1 MKKAEFLQE
10 LEERLRVL
18 NDQERQ
24 DVLDEYVQHIDMKT
38 AAGMSE
44 EEAVGDFGNLDELIT
59 DLLDAYHVNS
69 EYATEVSGRAYKRSA
84 AGESSRIDDVA
95 AGQEAGS
102 NFEHSESTAKDAGR
116 GLGNTAKN
124 MGYGLGSAAKNVGH
138 GLGSVA
144 KNVGHGLGN
153 AAKGVGHGLG
163 SAVKTAGR
171 GAGSAAKASGRGLRY
186 VVAGLRVL
194 LKKGAQAAK
203 RFCLVCWDMTKRAGK
218 AAAHAVHS
226 LWRLFVRFLL
236 WIAAVVRG
244 ACSAVKR
251 GVQHIFHGREQEQ
264 WIPSAEAFHG
274 REQEQWI
281 PSVEACGQD
290 ETGGAQTWQTNGVR
304 EARTGTVYT
313 TGRPGS
319 SDASG
324 SKSSP
329 RVSTCRTGRPGN
341 PDASGSSEASAARQ
355 TFRQGERAGR
365 QTRQSVRSGQRSL
378 LYRMAAWTGRTL
390 RSLCILCAKAVLL
403 MAVLPVL
410 TFGLVALFI
419 AGTTVVLLVQG
430 YPVVGITVAVF
441 GAVLCLFGIS
451 ALILSFVFT
460 GRRAKNDA
468 AGMAPAAEQSE
479 KSGESREPSD
489 DNIPAEA
496 QEQAAP
502 PAQPSDV
509 ITAEP
514 EGRNQ
519 DELS

>member
-69 EYATEVSGRAYKRSA
+69 EYATGVSGRAYKRSA
-84 AGESSRIDDVA
+84 AGESSRADDVA

-102 NFEHSESTAKDAGR
+102 NFEYFGSTAKDAGR

-124 MGYGLGSAAKNVGH
+124 MGHGLGSAAKNMSH
-138 GLGSVA
+138 GLGSAA
-144 KNVGHGLGN
+144 KGVSHGLGN

-171 GAGSAAKASGRGLRY
+171 GAGSAAKVSGRGLRY

-194 LKKGAQAAK
+194 LRKGVQAAK
-203 RFCLVCWDMTKRAGK
+203 RFCLVCWNMTKRAGK

-251 GVQHIFHGREQEQ
+251 GAQHI
-264 WIPSAEAFHG
+264 FHG

-290 ETGGAQTWQTNGVR
+290 ETGGAQTWQTNGVQESR
-304 EARTGTVYT
+304 SGTVYT

-319 SDASG
+319 PDASG

-355 TFRQGERAGR
+355 TFSQGARAGR
-365 QTRQSVRSGQRSL
+365 QTRQRVRSGQRSL

-410 TFGLVALFI
+410 TFGLIALFI
-419 AGTTVVLLVQG
+419 AGTAVVLLVQG
-430 YPVVGITVAVF
+430 YPVVGITIAVF

-451 ALILSFVFT
+451 ALILSFIFT
-460 GRRAKNDA
+460 GRRAKNDT
-468 AGMAPAAEQSE
+468 AGMASAAEQSE
-479 KSGESREPSD
+479 KSGESREPSGD
-489 DNIPAEA
+489 GIPAEA
-496 QEQAAP
+496 QGQAAP
-502 PAQPSDV
+502 PAQPLDV

>member
-59 DLLDAYHVNS
+59 DLFDAYHVNS
-69 EYATEVSGRAYKRSA
+69 EYATGVSGRAYKRSA

-102 NFEHSESTAKDAGR
+102 NFEHFGSTAKD
-116 GLGNTAKN
+116 
-124 MGYGLGSAAKNVGH
+124 
-138 GLGSVA
+138 
-144 KNVGHGLGN
+144 
-153 AAKGVGHGLG
+153 
-163 SAVKTAGR
+163 AGR

-194 LKKGAQAAK
+194 LKKGVQAAK
-203 RFCLVCWDMTKRAGK
+203 RFCLVCWNMTKRAGK

-264 WIPSAEAFHG
+264 WIPS
-274 REQEQWI
+274 
-281 PSVEACGQD
+281 VEACGQD

-304 EARTGTVYT
+304 EARTGTIYT
-313 TGRPGS
+313 
-319 SDASG
+319 
-324 SKSSP
+324 
-329 RVSTCRTGRPGN
+329 TGRPGN

-355 TFRQGERAGR
+355 TFGQGERAGR
-365 QTRQSVRSGQRSL
+365 QTRQSVRPGQRSL

-410 TFGLVALFI
+410 TFGLIALFI
-419 AGTTVVLLVQG
+419 AGTAVVLLVQG

>member
-59 DLLDAYHVNS
+59 DLFDAYHVNS
-69 EYATEVSGRAYKRSA
+69 EYATGVSGRAYKRSA

-102 NFEHSESTAKDAGR
+102 NFEHFGSTAKDAGR
-116 GLGNTAKN
+116 GPGNTAKN
-124 MGYGLGSAAKNVGH
+124 MGRGLGSAAKNMSH
-138 GLGSVA
+138 GLGSAA

-194 LKKGAQAAK
+194 LKKGVQAAK
-203 RFCLVCWDMTKRAGK
+203 RFCLVCWNMTKRAGK

-264 WIPSAEAFHG
+264 WIPS
-274 REQEQWI
+274 
-281 PSVEACGQD
+281 VEACGQD

-304 EARTGTVYT
+304 EARTGTIYT
-313 TGRPGS
+313 
-319 SDASG
+319 
-324 SKSSP
+324 
-329 RVSTCRTGRPGN
+329 TGRPGN

-355 TFRQGERAGR
+355 TFGQGERAGR
-365 QTRQSVRSGQRSL
+365 QTRQSVRPGQRSL

-410 TFGLVALFI
+410 TFGLIALFI
-419 AGTTVVLLVQG
+419 AGTAVVLLVQG

>member
-69 EYATEVSGRAYKRSA
+69 EYAIGVNGRAYKRSA
-84 AGESSRIDDVA
+84 AGESSRVDDA
-95 AGQEAGS
+95 TAGQEAGS
-102 NFEHSESTAKDAGR
+102 NFEHFGSTEKDAGR

-124 MGYGLGSAAKNVGH
+124 MGHGLESAAKNVGHGLGSAAKNVGH
-138 GLGSVA
+138 GLGS
-144 KNVGHGLGN
+144 

-171 GAGSAAKASGRGLRY
+171 GAGSAAKVSGRGLRY

-194 LKKGAQAAK
+194 LKKGVQAAK
-203 RFCLVCWDMTKRAGK
+203 RFCLVCWNMTKRAGK

-251 GVQHIFHGREQEQ
+251 GVQHIFHGR
-264 WIPSAEAFHG
+264 G
-274 REQEQWI
+274 QEQWI
-281 PSVEACGQD
+281 PSVEACGQN
-290 ETGGAQTWQTNGVR
+290 ETGGAQTWQTSGVR
-304 EARTGTVYT
+304 EARTGTIYT
-313 TGRPGS
+313 AGRPGS

-329 RVSTCRTGRPGN
+329 QVSTCRTGRPGN

-355 TFRQGERAGR
+355 T
-365 QTRQSVRSGQRSL
+365 RQSVRPGQRSL

-430 YPVVGITVAVF
+430 YPVVGITIAVF

-451 ALILSFVFT
+451 ALILSFIFT

-468 AGMAPAAEQSE
+468 AGMAPATEQSE
-479 KSGESREPSD
+479 KSGESREPSGD
-489 DNIPAEA
+489 GIHAEA
-496 QEQAAP
+496 QGQAAP
-502 PAQPSDV
+502 PEQPSDV

-519 DELS
+519 NELS